1 MKKAGKNVIIN
12 IYGDNN
18 KIYYSSEP
26 KMAKLAIPII
36 KLVLVLI
43 IVILIMARCC
53 PDVLIS
59 FLNFASTFM
68 GN

>member
-1 MKKAGKNVIIN
+1 MKEAGKNVIIN

-26 KMAKLAIPII
+26 KMAKMAIPII
-36 KLVLVLI
+36 MLVLI
-43 IVILIMARCC
+43 IVILIMSRCC

-59 FLNFASTFM
+59 LLNFASTFM